1 MSNQDL
7 ESVKWS
13 NSMLAKTVQAL
24 RDLGWSDPNQIQDIQ
39 GELKLARTTML
50 VNFGPEGNCRP
61 GLVYSGDRLST
72 MIVEVFSYYEKTVSQ
87 QGKFCPECGAELIK
101 DICKDVIQL
110 HGMCF
115 TVEILAC
122 PECGYVDDETQV
134 Y

>member
-1 MSNQDL
+1 MNKVQESYEL
-7 ESVKWS
+7 ETLQNATYKID
-13 NSMLAKTVQAL
+13 AITYHIL
-24 RDLGWSDPNQIQDIQ
+24 RYVGW
-39 GELKLARTTML
+39 L
-50 VNFGPEGNCRP
+50 
-61 GLVYSGDRLST
+61 
-72 MIVEVFSYYEKTVSQ
+72 EKTVSQ
-87 QGKFCPECGAELIK
+87 RGKFCPNCGAELIR